1 MDILTIAFLVGV
13 GVIAGIIAAI
23 VGGAA
28 VVIYPALIATGV
40 PPHLAAVSNLASVM
54 PGTMLAAL
62 SDRSQLPP
70 FDRAFVSLIFASIIG
85 AGIGAVCLVLTPERV
100 FAQIVPLLL
109 GFATLLFAYS
119 ERISRWLRKRAEGR
133 GHAIAFNVA
142 SLKVVLPVSF
152 YGGYFGAGVGI
163 LMLGV
168 FSLATGGDYRSANV
182 AKNFVSSLNGLAA
195 TLVFATQGA
204 VLWPQTLA
212 LAAGTIG
219 GGLVG
224 AYVARIIPRNVI
236 RVLVIV
242 VGATLTIAFA
252 RHARRHR
259 AVWIGKRVDGCEM
272 VRAGNFLVAGERCAP
287 PPAFGDCSALPQ
299 ELVGFQGA
307 DDGIEAS
314 SGRNAPVQRR
324 DAARVRFVESQVLV
338 HGDLNQW
345 QKIEHAG
352 NRICGWHEIGR
363 RIGRKTL
370 PVGRHHAGGEVSTR
384 RMAVDENALPPLA
397 PEHQACRAHLLDDVG
412 DRHAGAQ
419 IITGNC
425 YRNAEGIRAGRR
437 LREHRRLERA
447 PVAAMNKHRQR
458 GLIVVPRRE
467 NIDGPAYRRAV

>member
-1 MDILTIAFLVGV
+1 MDILTIAFLAGV

-109 GFATLLFAYS
+109 GFATLLLAFS

-195 TLVFATQGA
+195 TIVFATQGV

-224 AYVARIIPRNVI
+224 AYVARVIPRNVI
-236 RVLVIV
+236 RVLVVV
-242 VGATLTIAFA
+242 VGATLTVAFA
-252 RHARRHR
+252 RRY
-259 AVWIGKRVDGCEM
+259 W
-272 VRAGNFLVAGERCAP
+272 
-287 PPAFGDCSALPQ
+287 FGS
-299 ELVGFQGA
+299 
-307 DDGIEAS
+307 
-314 SGRNAPVQRR
+314 
-324 DAARVRFVESQVLV
+324 
-338 HGDLNQW
+338 
-345 QKIEHAG
+345 
-352 NRICGWHEIGR
+352 
-363 RIGRKTL
+363 
-370 PVGRHHAGGEVSTR
+370 
-384 RMAVDENALPPLA
+384 
-397 PEHQACRAHLLDDVG
+397 
-412 DRHAGAQ
+412 
-419 IITGNC
+419 
-425 YRNAEGIRAGRR
+425 
-437 LREHRRLERA
+437 
-447 PVAAMNKHRQR
+447 
-458 GLIVVPRRE
+458 
-467 NIDGPAYRRAV
+467 